1 MAHKRAMTLRALA
14 IAMAIAIPP
23 GCKKP
28 VNESVHL
35 VAVGAREAIPA
46 IHGPCRL
53 PDVRPGAPAHFSP
66 TGETF
71 EAVDPGRVRMA
82 CERGIVVLDVR
93 RPSRLGIDTTQ
104 VVKRGDLLVTRAQ
117 AFGAEG
123 ERLSIG
129 EAPVSWSFSGA
140 LAPRPP
146 PFCTLEASACPPGN
160 AGFAKAYD
168 DGEGGVVARFGAL
181 SARVVVTVLP

>member
-1 MAHKRAMTLRALA
+1 MTIRALP
-14 IAMAIAIPP
+14 IAMALGILP

-28 VNESVHL
+28 VDESVHL
-35 VAVGAREAIPA
+35 VAVGAYEAIPA
-46 IHGPCRL
+46 VHGPCRI

-71 EAVDPGRVRMA
+71 EAVDPGRVRMV
-82 CERGIVVLDVR
+82 CERGMVVLDVR

-104 VVKRGDLLVTRAQ
+104 VVKRGALLVMHAQ

-140 LAPRPP
+140 LAPRPVP
-146 PFCTLEASACPPGN
+146 ACADEASACPPRN

-168 DGEGGVVARFGAL
+168 DGEGAVMARFGGL
-181 SARVVVTVLP
+181 SARIVVTVLP